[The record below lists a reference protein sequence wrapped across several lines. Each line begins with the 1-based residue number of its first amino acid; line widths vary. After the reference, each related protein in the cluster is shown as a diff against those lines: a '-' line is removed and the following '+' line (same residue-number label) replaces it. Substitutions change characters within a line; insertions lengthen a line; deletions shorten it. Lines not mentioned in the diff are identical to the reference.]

1 MLLQKSENVH
11 INDVSDVKMAEIL
24 FEFLTQK

>member
-1 MLLQKSENVH
+1 MLLQKSENVL